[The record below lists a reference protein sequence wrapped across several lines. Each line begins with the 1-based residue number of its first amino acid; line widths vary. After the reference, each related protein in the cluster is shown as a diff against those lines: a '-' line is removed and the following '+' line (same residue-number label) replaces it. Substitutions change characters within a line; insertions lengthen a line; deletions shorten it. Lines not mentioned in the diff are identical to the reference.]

1 MTDVKF
7 LMISAPLVH
16 TLRLKK
22 SDLNE
27 NETKSNHEMQ
37 S

>member
-22 SDLNE
+22 SNLNE
-27 NETKSNHEMQ
+27 NETKSNREMQ